1 MVMMLVVM
9 VMVMVTVVMM
19 VMVMA
24 VGFSANDPIVRSAAL
39 AITPLRNC
47 ISKDRISP
55 SLYYQKALKI
65 HLQDWIGYHEQSVKI
80 EV

>member
-1 MVMMLVVM
+1 MVMMLVVMMVTVVMM

-19 VMVMA
+19 VMG

-65 HLQDWIGYHEQSVKI
+65 HL
-80 EV
+80 

>member
-1 MVMMLVVM
+1 MLVVM
-9 VMVMVTVVMM
+9 VMVMVM
-19 VMVMA
+19 VMV

-65 HLQDWIGYHEQSVKI
+65 HLQDWIGYHERSVKRLRFSCK
-80 EV
+80 VG

>member
-1 MVMMLVVM
+1 MVMVMML
-9 VMVMVTVVMM
+9 VTVVMM
-19 VMVMA
+19 VMVTVMA

-65 HLQDWIGYHEQSVKI
+65 HL
-80 EV
+80 